1 MIKSTSS
8 TNTTVSN
15 KYSLDILH
23 QMLNNELSKYKHI
36 KVPNIDHSISGPE
49 LASWLIDSLPPKE
62 IEQLVFIVN
71 QAKKRSSNTKPI
83 FQTAAAALIK

>member
-8 TNTTVSN
+8 TNNPTLN
-15 KYSLDILH
+15 KYSLDTLH
-23 QMLNNELSKYKHI
+23 QMLNNELGKYKHI

-62 IEQLVFIVN
+62 IEKLIYIVN
-71 QAKKRSSNTKPI
+71 QAKKRSSDTKPI

>member
-8 TNTTVSN
+8 TNTPGSN
-15 KYSLDILH
+15 RYSLDTLH

-49 LASWLIDSLPPKE
+49 LASWLIDCLPPKE
-62 IEQLVFIVN
+62 IEELVYIVN
-71 QAKKRSSNTKPI
+71 QAKKRSSDTKAI

>member
-8 TNTTVSN
+8 TNNPASN
-15 KYSLDILH
+15 RYSLDTLH

-36 KVPNIDHSISGPE
+36 KVPNINHSVSGAE
-49 LASWLIDSLPPKE
+49 LASWLIDSASPKE
-62 IEQLVFIVN
+62 IEELVYMVN
-71 QAKKRSSNTKPI
+71 QAKKRSSNTKAI

>member
-1 MIKSTSS
+1 LVKSTSS
-8 TNTTVSN
+8 TNNSTLTR
-15 KYSLDILH
+15 YSLDTLH
-23 QMLNNELSKYKHI
+23 QMLHNELGKYKHI

-71 QAKKRSSNTKPI
+71 QAKKRSSNTKAI
-83 FQTAAAALIK
+83 FQIAAAAIIK

>member
-8 TNTTVSN
+8 SNTTTSN
-15 KYSLDILH
+15 KYSLDTLH